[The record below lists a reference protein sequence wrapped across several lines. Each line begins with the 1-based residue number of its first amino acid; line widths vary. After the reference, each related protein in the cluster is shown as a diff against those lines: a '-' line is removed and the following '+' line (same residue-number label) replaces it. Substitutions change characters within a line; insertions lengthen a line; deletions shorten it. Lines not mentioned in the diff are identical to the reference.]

1 VKNRKWIR
9 AKLPPVVLESL
20 ARLPRPKA
28 APADCELYFASGT
41 SSVRS
46 LVNGAQR
53 TMAAVFKLAAV
64 PGAHCH
70 RFRHTLATEIL
81 GKGGT
86 VEEVANILA
95 DSPATIHRH
104 YAKWSD
110 ERQARQDNLLDRV
123 HGTNLAHAKE
133 QAKSC

>member
-1 VKNRKWIR
+1 M
-9 AKLPPVVLESL
+9 KLPPYAIVALE
-20 ARLPRPKA
+20 RLPRPKA
-28 APADCELYFASGT
+28 APAECELYFASGT

-46 LVNGAQR
+46 LVKGAQR

-70 RFRHTLATEIL
+70 RFRHTLATETL

-86 VEEVANILA
+86 IEDVASILA
-95 DSPATIHRH
+95 DSPANIHRH

-110 ERQARQDNLLDRV
+110 ERQARQDELLDRV
-123 HGTNLAHAKE
+123 HGTNPA
-133 QAKSC
+133 QAEGTSKSC